1 MIISRLVSDID
12 EYNTMQQEEREQEI
26 KQFDFDGFQKRMH
39 VLQAQQDTIV
49 QMEKYE
55 KIELKQRKKR
65 EVLERQQIRRE
76 RKRKDSS
83 DIDSDSIE

>member
-1 MIISRLVSDID
+1 MKKECPACRQQIGSRRLLRNDMRTEMIISRLVSDID

-26 KQFDFDGFQKRMH
+26 KHFDFEGFQKRMH

-55 KIELKQRKKR
+55 KIE
-65 EVLERQQIRRE
+65 
-76 RKRKDSS
+76 
-83 DIDSDSIE
+83 